1 MIDKYIIIS
10 TVLFL
15 GMGGAIFIVLFPLL
29 LVQHFIY
36 KKTLDPT
43 YFNNNYFSLH
53 ELAIYNSFPLF
64 LIKTIAYIR
73 AIVFPRT
80 MRKRFESKIIIPKEN
95 KVTYFLAWISM
106 LIIIY
111 CGIVLINTVIM
122 AVLFYS
128 NK

>member
-36 KKTLDPT
+36 KKMLDPT

-73 AIVFPRT
+73 AIVFPKT
-80 MRKRFESKIIIPKEN
+80 MRKRFESKTIIPKEN
-95 KVTYFLAWISM
+95 KVIYFLAWVSM

-128 NK
+128 NQ

>member
-73 AIVFPRT
+73 AIVFPKT
-80 MRKRFESKIIIPKEN
+80 MQKIFESKIIIPKEN
-95 KVTYFLAWISM
+95 KVIYFIAWASM

-122 AVLFYS
+122 AILFYS